1 MRRNGSHS
9 QSELSQTRG
18 QSAPDDVGVEARPDV
33 EEEEEEESEVEVY
46 AGDPETQ
53 PLTQTAHT

>member
-1 MRRNGSHS
+1 MRCNGSLS
-9 QSELSQTRG
+9 QSEPSQTRG
-18 QSAPDDVGVEARPDV
+18 HSAPDDVGVEARPDK
-33 EEEEEEESEVEVY
+33 EEEEESEVEVY